1 MGYTEI
7 SRKQFDFLLR
17 DDVTAEEAVAYL
29 KTDFTIRKFS
39 DVLKRVYT
47 GDDLEQKLT
56 AEFGS
61 RKNVQNWTR
70 DRNLPTN
77 REQVFRIAF
86 ALELGEYE
94 ADELLSYVFGD
105 GIHYRNERELLF
117 AFALKNHQTYAAAVS
132 SWELLQE
139 RKNVPGTENVLT
151 TQNLRLAFAD
161 LPPEADYMQFL
172 MDHQSSFGTLHNTA
186 YRYFENMLS
195 YLEDI
200 DESGHVYSTEYICDS
215 YLRMGVPM
223 ERQLSDYSTIQKMVK
238 KYWPGVRSIKAMKN
252 RKEDVNRKTLILLY
266 LVTGGVREES
276 YNEEDEDYISA
287 EKLLL
292 GNLARIDQML
302 TECGMRN
309 IDPSNPFDFLVLY
322 CLKTENEDSMSERM
336 EEALAVLFGE

>member
-1 MGYTEI
+1 MAYTEI

-47 GDDLEQKLT
+47 GDDIEQRLT
-56 AEFGS
+56 EEFGS

-70 DRNLPTN
+70 NRNLPTN

-86 ALELGEYE
+86 ALELTEYE

-132 SWELLQE
+132 SLELLQE
-139 RKNVPGTENVLT
+139 RKNVPDTENVLT
-151 TQNLRLAFAD
+151 TQNLRLAFEN
-161 LPPEADYMQFL
+161 LPPEADYMQFM

-186 YRYFENMLS
+186 YRYFMNMLS
-195 YLEDI
+195 FLEDI
-200 DESGHVYSTEYICDS
+200 DESGQVYSTEYICDS
-215 YLRMGVPM
+215 YLRMGVPTG
-223 ERQLSDYSTIQKMVK
+223 RQLSDYDTIQKIVK
-238 KYWPGVRSIKAMKN
+238 KYWPGVRSIKAMKS
-252 RKEDVNRKTLILLY
+252 RREDVSRKTLILLY
-266 LVTGGVREES
+266 LVTGGIREQA

-336 EEALAVLFGE
+336 EEALAILFGE